1 MEIEITQ
8 RLLTFLREEIGCPD
22 NSLVC
27 EYALPTRGI
36 RQPHCRIDVAIVN
49 PASGVPVAIFEVKS
63 GRMPELV
70 HKAIQQLESAKAGL
84 KYPVRL
90 YIVFPGFIG
99 NCLRIAEVTNCAGN
113 DDRNVGS
120 LEFWEGNEL
129 LQKFPPY
136 DVLMKGVEYREKSV
150 KEQEREDKRD
160 EFQKIS
166 GAIGL
171 LLGII
176 FIIDYIGHKATVRW
190 ENLALLAA
198 IVIIILLPYYDVI
211 EVNGL
216 SVFRKK
222 DKKE

>member
-22 NSLVC
+22 DSLVC
-27 EYALPTRGI
+27 EYVLPSRGTR
-36 RQPHCRIDVAIVN
+36 RFVRAIDVTIVN
-49 PASGVPVAIFEVKS
+49 PVSGVPVAIFEVKTGNS
-63 GRMPELV
+63 PNLV
-70 HKAIQQLESAKAGL
+70 YKAIEQLISIKAEL
-84 KYPVRL
+84 KYPVRS
-90 YIVFPGFIG
+90 YIVFPGYAG
-99 NCLRIAEVTNCAGN
+99 DGLRIADVTNRLIS
-113 DDRNVGS
+113 DDRSINNI
-120 LEFWEGNEL
+120 EFWEWNEL

-171 LLGII
+171 FLGII